1 MPRGAYAPAI
11 IVLLT
16 DGASNAGPVPVE
28 AAAEAAARGIRVY
41 TIGFGTADPNA
52 ERPPC
57 GLQFVGREPADQFGF
72 GGTGGGGGGGGGFRR
87 AIDEE
92 TLKAVADATG
102 GTYYPAESADE
113 LHTVFENLPT
123 NLITKHEIMEIS
135 VLFVALGAV
144 LVALAVLLAQA
155 WRPLP

>member
-1 MPRGAYAPAI
+1 M
-11 IVLLT
+11 LLT
-16 DGASNAGPVPVE
+16 DGASNAGPLPVE
-28 AAAEAAARGIRVY
+28 AAAEAAARGIRIY
-41 TIGFGTADPNA
+41 TIGFGTEDPNS

-57 GLQFVGREPADQFGF
+57 GLQMIGNEPNDQFGF
-72 GGTGGGGGGGGGFRR
+72 GGFGGGGTGGGGFRR

-92 TLKAVADATG
+92 TLMAVAEATG

-135 VLFVALGAV
+135 VLFVALGTV
-144 LVALAVLLAQA
+144 LVALSILLGQA